1 MTALIR
7 SQFPGT
13 NPEELEPE
21 EFAIR
26 WREAEY
32 LFRIRNT
39 ENLNHLLSALMGT
52 PK

>member
-1 MTALIR
+1 MMALIR
-7 SQFPGT
+7 SQFPGID
-13 NPEELEPE
+13 PEELDTEA
-21 EFAIR
+21 FAIR

-32 LFRIRNT
+32 LFRIRST